1 MRTYK
6 RNLLIVGQRYTELE
20 RRIFEEVARSG
31 KRFYIVGPGGDM
43 LCASAVRDGLLD
55 YKPGVK
61 GIEIDVNMEGI
72 PYGTFPT
79 VFAYWVTPKG
89 VELARKYASGETL

>member
-1 MRTYK
+1 MRAYK
-6 RNLLIVGQRYTELE
+6 RNLVIVGQRYTELE
-20 RRIFEEVARSG
+20 RRILEEVARTG

-55 YKPGVK
+55 YKPDVK
-61 GIEIDVNMEGI
+61 GVEIDVKMDGR
-72 PYGTFPT
+72 PYRTFPT

-89 VELARKYASGETL
+89 IELATKYAAGETL